1 VDGTEAPGG
10 IRLSDPD
17 DRFERAA
24 DSTADQVMSDSSAAA
39 APAAA
44 SAGPSVQLEA
54 DEEAESEMPVQREM
68 GDEEDD
74 DQMANG

>member
-24 DSTADQVMSDSSAAA
+24 DTTADHVMSDSGSAS

-54 DEEAESEMPVQREM
+54 EDDVESELPVQREM

-74 DQMANG
+74 EMANG